1 MVRDEDLDL
10 GRAVLLHVAAR
21 GLGAVFWTG
30 KASASAHTHKRNGV
44 MGRGGWAP
52 GACEVRGSKCSL
64 ATRSSVRITVRRP
77 GRHDA
82 VARAADA
89 AIVWPHA
96 HHRRCVDAV
105 GEMVWA
111 GGGGVE
117 RCRGAADAAV
127 DGAGA
132 LLVVGFLVLLWRAMR
147 VSLVVG
153 SGAWVERDAW
163 GGERERV
170 CVLTV
175 AKPT

>member
-10 GRAVLLHVAAR
+10 GRPVLLHVAAR

-30 KASASAHTHKRNGV
+30 KASASAHHTHTHTHTHKRNDV
-44 MGRGGWAP
+44 GGG
-52 GACEVRGSKCSL
+52 GACESEGECSL

-96 HHRRCVDAV
+96 HHRRRVDAV
-105 GEMVWA
+105 GETVWA

-132 LLVVGFLVLLWRAMR
+132 LLVVGFLVL
-147 VSLVVG
+147 
-153 SGAWVERDAW
+153 
-163 GGERERV
+163 GGEADLITIWDV
-170 CVLTV
+170 
-175 AKPT
+175 